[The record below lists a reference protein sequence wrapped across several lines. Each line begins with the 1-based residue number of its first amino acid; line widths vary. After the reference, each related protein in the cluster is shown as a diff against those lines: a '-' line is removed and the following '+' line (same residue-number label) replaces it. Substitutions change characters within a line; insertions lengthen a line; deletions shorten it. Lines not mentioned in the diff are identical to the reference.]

1 MDEGAKETEEGT
13 AVAAETREPLPDG
26 GGQRSSGGEERLPVG
41 RRRSAYAT
49 RDLTSGSIPR
59 NLWFLGW
66 PQVAEGA
73 LNVVDQIADLIWAG
87 RGFGTRAIAG
97 LGAAQSYTSLM
108 MTGRMGLDTA
118 MRAMISRAVGAGNI
132 ALANHVALQAF
143 TLSGAFSLI
152 MVFIGVFFTMSLLRL
167 LGISE
172 EVIAQGA
179 PYMRAQFIGMA
190 SQAFRMMSGTAL
202 QASGDALTP
211 MKATTV
217 TRVAHIILAPFF
229 AFGWWWFPSYG
240 LMGLALANILAQFLG
255 VAMNFYALFTGTSRL
270 HLTFRGYRLD
280 FRLLWQLIKIG
291 APASVT
297 SMERSIAQIILI
309 GLIAPFGDYALAAY
323 SLTRRI
329 EMFSHLGSQGLGQA
343 SGILVGQNLGAGKPQ
358 RAKQTVLWAVGY
370 VVLTNAI
377 FAGIIFFFQTAIISI
392 FNRDPALLPAAQAWL
407 GIMVI
412 GFLFHGMG
420 QVFSQSFNTAGDT
433 IVPMV
438 VALAT
443 IWGIQQPLAFFLP
456 KVGDLGQVGIAWAIV
471 IALAARPFFYVPYFF
486 WGRWLRVR
494 VFAQDRG
501 AGGAF
506 ARVGE

>member
-1 MDEGAKETEEGT
+1 
-13 AVAAETREPLPDG
+13 
-26 GGQRSSGGEERLPVG
+26 
-41 RRRSAYAT
+41 
-49 RDLTSGSIPR
+49 
-59 NLWFLGW
+59 
-66 PQVAEGA
+66 
-73 LNVVDQIADLIWAG
+73 
-87 RGFGTRAIAG
+87 
-97 LGAAQSYTSLM
+97 
-108 MTGRMGLDTA
+108 MGLDTA